1 MLLNLERVDFL
12 IGQYVSGVLPEPAQV
27 LVGSHLEMQTS
38 SGLLARTLQDL
49 AGEALNRTEPVG
61 LSHPNQR
68 LQAIL
73 QSPSPNTDP
82 AQPTLEESEF
92 PAVLRAYTRKDL
104 GAIPWKRKLPGIRQY
119 IIESSADMEASLIWA
134 RPGRALPHHS
144 HQGLELTLV
153 LEGEFHDH
161 RGRFKEGEISVADE
175 SFDHRPVAGRL
186 GPCLCFSVLFAPI
199 ALSGSTLRLFG
210 DLIGI

>member
-27 LVGSHLEMQTS
+27 LVGSHLEMQAG

-49 AGEALNRTEPVG
+49 AGEALSRTEPVG
-61 LSHPNQR
+61 LSEPNRR
-68 LQAIL
+68 LEAIL
-73 QSPSPNTDP
+73 QSPSPRADP
-82 AQPTLEESEF
+82 PQQTLDEGEFPTL
-92 PAVLRAYTRKDL
+92 LRTYARKDL
-104 GAIPWKRKLPGIRQY
+104 DDIPWKRKLPGLRQY

-161 RGRFKEGEISVADE
+161 RGKFAEGDVSVADE
-175 SFDHRPVAGRL
+175 SFDHRPVVGKL

-199 ALSGSTLRLFG
+199 SLSGPTLRLFG
-210 DLIGI
+210 DVLGI

>member
-27 LVGSHLEMQTS
+27 LVGSHLEMQAG

-49 AGEALNRTEPVG
+49 AGEALSRTEPVG
-61 LSHPNQR
+61 LSEPNRR
-68 LQAIL
+68 LEAIL
-73 QSPSPNTDP
+73 QSPSPRADP
-82 AQPTLEESEF
+82 PQQTLDESEF
-92 PAVLRAYTRKDL
+92 PTSLRTYARKDL
-104 GAIPWKRKLPGIRQY
+104 DDIPWKRKLPGLRQY

-161 RGRFKEGEISVADE
+161 RGKFAEGDVSVADE
-175 SFDHRPVAGRL
+175 SFDHRPVAGKLR
-186 GPCLCFSVLFAPI
+186 PCLCFSVLFAPVS
-199 ALSGSTLRLFG
+199 LSGPTLRLFG
-210 DLIGI
+210 DVLGI